1 MERAHHTAYKSF
13 ADTQDDVLTVENVD
27 NLWFSFVTVEIIS
40 FQFCFQ
46 VNSIKNVYNHSKNQ
60 FFK

>member
-1 MERAHHTAYKSF
+1 MERACHTAYKSL
-13 ADTQDDVLTVENVD
+13 ADTQDDVLTVGNVD
-27 NLWFSFVTVEIIS
+27 NLWFSFVIFEIIS
-40 FQFCFQ
+40 FQFFFQ

>member
-1 MERAHHTAYKSF
+1 MEHACHKAYKSF
-13 ADTQDDVLTVENVD
+13 VDTQDDVLTAENVD
-27 NLWFSFVTVEIIS
+27 NLWFSFVIVEIIL
-40 FQFCFQ
+40 FQFYFQ

>member
-1 MERAHHTAYKSF
+1 MEHAWHKAYKSF
-13 ADTQDDVLTVENVD
+13 VDTQDDVLTVENVD
-27 NLWFSFVTVEIIS
+27 NLWFSFVIVEIIL
-40 FQFCFQ
+40 FQFYFQ